1 MNNLSASQKEEAESQ
16 KAYDEL
22 KAAKVEG
29 IAAGQEQIDAK
40 TAELADTDKNAL
52 TKQDVIGTKA
62 SKIRILRVG
71 FLAPSCRNSNSV
83 CGATCPLCRNS
94 NSA

>member
-1 MNNLSASQKEEAESQ
+1 MNNLSASQKEEAASQ

-40 TAELADTDKNAL
+40 TAELADTDEKNA
-52 TKQDVIGTKA
+52 QAEIV
-62 SKIRILRVG
+62 VG
-71 FLAPSCRNSNSV
+71 YRF
-83 CGATCPLCRNS
+83 
-94 NSA
+94 